1 MDIVLPRRNLPSV
14 CLSVCLSACL
24 SVCLSFTCTTEGGM
38 LWHSTQA
45 PPLPLKALLAFGT
58 VLLQQRPHAGIVVF
72 LRIVQG
78 RIARLQ
84 DSMHCIISVSA

>member
-1 MDIVLPRRNLPSV
+1 
-14 CLSVCLSACL
+14 
-24 SVCLSFTCTTEGGM
+24 
-38 LWHSTQA
+38 
-45 PPLPLKALLAFGT
+45 